1 MIEPN
6 LIIAKGLFEGRFF
19 SNNKLSNHK
28 LVNIISIND
37 ETKMVQVVL
46 QKYNITKNGH
56 ASTGGHLIFN
66 GEIPFSYFKEMF

>member
-1 MIEPN
+1 MNQPN
-6 LIIAKGLFEGRFF
+6 LSLAKKLFVGRFF
-19 SNNKLSNHK
+19 SNDKLSNHK

-37 ETKMVQVVL
+37 ETEMVEVVL
-46 QKYNITKNGH
+46 QKYNITKQGH